1 MKIVVIYRG
10 SERDEPFDEIDGV
23 WNSARWK
30 LALLVWFRA
39 ESKWTRKRTYVQ
51 ILRSVCCLGVRLFFD
66 DWAGGHNGP
75 APDHFLRT
83 MGGRRIR
90 IPRNATWLLQAADH
104 HTVAEKT
111 CMEVDSTNCIKP
123 TTHTSKPLRPIASD
137 HHPYFQTGV
146 M

>member
-51 ILRSVCCLGVRLFFD
+51 ILRSVCCLGVRLLFD

-111 CMEVDSTNCIKP
+111 CMEVDLRPIVSRPPPILLNRFDQLHQ
-123 TTHTSKPLRPIASD
+123 TTIHTSKP
-137 HHPYFQTGV
+137 V
-146 M
+146 

>member
-23 WNSARWK
+23 WNSAR

-104 HTVAEKT
+104 HTSPLEDALED
-111 CMEVDSTNCIKP
+111 VDP
-123 TTHTSKPLRPIASD
+123 VRPIASD
-137 HHPYFQTGV
+137 HHTYFQTGV